1 MRKRTNKHQG
11 FTLIELLVAM
21 AVSLLVITM
30 VAGIFTTSRV
40 NHDVQDD
47 IAQMQE
53 NIRISSSM
61 MRRIVFHAGHR
72 ARPSTSSSEAD
83 LALGGSAFGV
93 VGIHGS
99 ATTADN
105 QDALTVSYEG
115 DGLADAP
122 SGAITDCLGNPVGVG
137 TAANVAAVGSGGF
150 FPRANNRMQIRNFM
164 GRPWL
169 SCSLDNGNSWVQL
182 VPDVEAMELQYGEDT
197 DSDANADRFIDAS
210 QPVDFG
216 RVIAVRLHLLFRTN
230 RPIATG
236 NTATTYVLG
245 DQTYGPF
252 SDLRVRRAIVI
263 TAGVR
268 NAKL

>member
-1 MRKRTNKHQG
+1 MKKQQG
-11 FTLIELLVAM
+11 FTLIELLVSM

-47 IAQMQE
+47 VAQMQE
-53 NIRISSSM
+53 NIRISSSLL
-61 MRRIVFHAGHR
+61 RRIVFHAGHR

-83 LALGGSAFGV
+83 LALGGTAFGLF
-93 VGIHGS
+93 GTHGS

-105 QDALTVSYEG
+105 QDALTVSFEG
-115 DGLADAP
+115 DGLPDAP
-122 SGAITDCLGNPVGVG
+122 SGAITDCLGNAVGVG
-137 TAANVAAVGSGGF
+137 TAADVAAVSSGGM
-150 FPRANNRMQIRNFM
+150 FPRSNNRLQIRNFS

-169 SCSLDNGNSWVQL
+169 SCSLDNGTTWVQL

-197 DSDANADRFIDAS
+197 DSDANADRFVDAN
-210 QPVDFG
+210 QPIDFG
-216 RVIAVRLHLLFRTN
+216 RVIAVRIHLLFRTN

-236 NTATTYVLG
+236 NTNMTYTLG

-252 SDLRVRRAIVI
+252 SDTRVRRQIVI

-268 NAKL
+268 NAKS